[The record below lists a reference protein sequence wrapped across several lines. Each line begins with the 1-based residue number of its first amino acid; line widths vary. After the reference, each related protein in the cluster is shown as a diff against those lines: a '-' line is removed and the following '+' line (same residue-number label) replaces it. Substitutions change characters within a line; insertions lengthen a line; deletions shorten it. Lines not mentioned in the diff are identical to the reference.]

1 MARNV
6 WNSSSTSRSTR
17 LRCTAVP
24 LSSGFG
30 SSKFRIANPESIV
43 RICTIGALMM
53 MLMKIIWLGAALRAG
68 VSVRPPNPSIP
79 WRYALESSRVA
90 DVADEHVPEELAV
103 EAAPVAGPHRVYAVV
118 QPTPLARS
126 KIERRHSQTLAV
138 IAMMRAKSC
147 QTKFPIVV
155 RRRRG

>member
-68 VSVRPPNPSIP
+68 VSVHPTPSHTAN
-79 WRYALESSRVA
+79 YALESSRVA

-103 EAAPVAGPHRVYAVV
+103 EAAPVAGPHRVCALV
-118 QPTPLARS
+118 QPVGP

-155 RRRRG
+155 RRRWG